1 VGNQQVIGG
10 GIAMKTDA
18 ALQRDVMDELKWE
31 PTIKAAEIGV
41 GVKDSVVTLSG
52 DVDTYGEKWAAE
64 RTAAR
69 VFGVKAV
76 AEELKVRLP
85 GSLKRS
91 DEEIAQAA
99 ANALQWNVWLTHIID
114 RIEVVVEDGW
124 ITLSGDVDWWYQK
137 DAVGD
142 TVRNLLGVRGLS
154 NDIAIVPRSPI
165 TVNAQDVKD
174 KIESAFQRNA
184 LLDSRRITVEIRGG
198 KVILK
203 GSVRNWAEREQ
214 VERAAWA
221 APGVS
226 EVESHI
232 WFSP

>member
-1 VGNQQVIGG
+1 
-10 GIAMKTDA
+10 MKTDA

-31 PTIKAAEIGV
+31 PTVKPAEIGV
-41 GVKDSVVTLSG
+41 GVKDGVVTLSG

-64 RTAAR
+64 RAAAR

-91 DEEIAQAA
+91 DEDVAQAA

-154 NDIAIVPRSPI
+154 NDIAIAPRSPI

-198 KVILK
+198 KVILR

-214 VERAAWA
+214 VEWAAFA

-226 EVESHI
+226 EVESNI
-232 WFSP
+232 IISP

>member
-1 VGNQQVIGG
+1 
-10 GIAMKTDA
+10 MKTDA

-31 PTIKAAEIGV
+31 PTVTPAEIGV
-41 GVKDSVVTLSG
+41 GVKDGVVTLSG
-52 DVDTYGEKWAAE
+52 DVDTYGEKWTAE
-64 RTAAR
+64 RAAAR

-137 DAVGD
+137 DAVAG
-142 TVRNLLGVRGLS
+142 
-154 NDIAIVPRSPI
+154 
-165 TVNAQDVKD
+165 
-174 KIESAFQRNA
+174 
-184 LLDSRRITVEIRGG
+184 
-198 KVILK
+198 ILY
-203 GSVRNWAEREQ
+203 ATC
-214 VERAAWA
+214 
-221 APGVS
+221 
-226 EVESHI
+226 
-232 WFSP
+232 